1 MRFIKNNPGSQ
12 DMFSFGLFE
21 TSLNVSLP
29 RLFPSNLP
37 DLHTHQFVTKVS
49 SAKGDIAR
57 KGSSKCTEAE
67 SQKRDL
73 HIIDYSEEK
82 LESAKMLAGTRKLCG
97 HSDYSGYP
105 SSPLVNSYHGN
116 LFLYTSNR

>member
-1 MRFIKNNPGSQ
+1 
-12 DMFSFGLFE
+12 MFSFGLFE
-21 TSLNVSLP
+21 TSLNVSLS

-37 DLHTHQFVTKVS
+37 NLHTHQFVTKVS
-49 SAKGDIAR
+49 PAKGVISR
-57 KGSSKCTEAE
+57 KGSGKCAEAE

-82 LESAKMLAGTRKLCG
+82 LESTKMLAGTRKLCD
-97 HSDYSGYP
+97 HSDYFGYP
-105 SSPLVNSYHGN
+105 NSPLVNGYHGN